1 MDILAGGGS
10 IGSKQGFNLNL
21 GANKSPGLE
30 SVKMQQNPSE
40 MGFTC
45 KTEDDISLNHLVA
58 KPKFIHTF
66 KGHTRGVTSMVAV
79 KGNSANGNTYVS
91 ASLDGTVRVWCLDKL
106 ISLYVFDI
114 NEGNSDARKD
124 DKLNNIMMLN
134 PHTYALFYAG

>member
-1 MDILAGGGS
+1 
-10 IGSKQGFNLNL
+10 
-21 GANKSPGLE
+21 
-30 SVKMQQNPSE
+30 

-45 KTEDDISLNHLVA
+45 KTEDDVSLNHLVA

-79 KGNSANGNTYVS
+79 RTRNAFGNTFVS

-106 ISLYVFDI
+106 ISLYCFDI

-124 DKLNNIMMLN
+124 DKLANIMLLN
-134 PHTYALFYAG
+134 AHTYALFYAG